1 MSPVSGCSTTMLE
14 IPPRMYIMEY
24 MLNYVAILNLGMF
37 LVKTVRPCLKLVWTM
52 RETLNLVRKYKHTRS
67 FKNIFSVPK
76 PSKF

>member
-1 MSPVSGCSTTMLE
+1 MLE

-67 FKNIFSVPK
+67 FKKYIFSA
-76 PSKF
+76 